1 MIDEFIRAGRFE
13 PIVRFSVATFTRFTR
28 NIDSAA
34 VEYIFNLGGKIAV
47 TDISGPS
54 PLTHRHNFAM
64 HLSRKNGNL
73 EMANWDKFRI
83 LEFADEENKCF
94 FTGSLLLKNDMTE
107 LGRMLDQSVMTTGIL
122 ELTFLLDTTIKKD
135 ATSRYLDIL
144 ALQSLALTNE
154 LKA

>member
-1 MIDEFIRAGRFE
+1 MIDEFIRTGRFD
-13 PIVRFSVATFTRFTR
+13 PTVRFSVAKFTRFTR
-28 NIDSAA
+28 NIDSGA
-34 VEYIFNLGGKIAV
+34 VAYIFNLGGKIAV
-47 TDISGPS
+47 TDISGPR

-64 HLSRKNGNL
+64 HLSRENGDL

-83 LEFADEENKCF
+83 LEFEDEENKCF
-94 FTGSLLLKNDMTE
+94 FTGSLLLKNDLTE
-107 LGRMLDQSVMTTGIL
+107 LGRMLDQAVVTTGIL